1 MNYPLKIST
10 LLLIAALVGE
20 FIIYILKRLL
30 VSEKSRF
37 SFDVSG
43 IVERVALPAVIL
55 AGGWY
60 NALIPVI
67 VIIRALYFASGSFGG
82 IANIINREEPAVEF
96 QKIRLKSELSISLLA
111 SPALGILFGI
121 LAKII

>member
-1 MNYPLKIST
+1 MTYPLKILI
-10 LLLIAALVGE
+10 LLLIAAFVGE
-20 FIIYILKRLL
+20 YIIYILKRLV

-37 SFDVSG
+37 SADVSG
-43 IVERVALPAVIL
+43 MVERVALAAAIL
-55 AGGWY
+55 GGGWY

-67 VIIRALYFASGSFGG
+67 IIIRALYFVSGSFGG

-96 QKIRLKSELSISLLA
+96 QKIRLKSELGISLLA